1 MDRIIIAERKGAAA
15 RIALLEEKAVREI
28 RYFDAGSA
36 EQANAL
42 YLARVQTVRPALN
55 AAFVDIGSETEAFLP
70 LEGEKLRPGDYLI
83 VQGFATQTNPD
94 KRYRVSRKVQLSGRT
109 LVYQPGRA
117 RVSVSSAIGN
127 AADRQR
133 LKALAE
139 RLLRQG
145 EGVILRTAAETAAEA
160 EIETELSAFR
170 EEWQALQRK
179 AETERRPCVL
189 RRYGFEDEIIGRFLN
204 RPAGKVITSD
214 EDCYRTLLE
223 GRAGGWFDPQT
234 ELVLTGPE
242 EPSPG
247 VRWGVDAAEQAAL
260 NRTLWLPCGGYL
272 TVDYCEAMTVY
283 DVNSGKTASSG
294 DEEETA
300 FAVNLEAAA
309 EIASHLRLCNTGGM
323 IVIDFIDLRLPEH
336 RQELVR
342 AMKRACEGDSAR
354 INVFGLTH
362 LGLMAMT
369 RKRSGLQ
376 LRQVKRQVCPRCKG
390 KGTIPNERFWEGID
404 G

>member
-133 LKALAE
+133 LKVLAE

-160 EIETELSAFR
+160 
-170 EEWQALQRK
+170 
-179 AETERRPCVL
+179 
-189 RRYGFEDEIIGRFLN
+189 
-204 RPAGKVITSD
+204 
-214 EDCYRTLLE
+214 
-223 GRAGGWFDPQT
+223 
-234 ELVLTGPE
+234 
-242 EPSPG
+242 
-247 VRWGVDAAEQAAL
+247 
-260 NRTLWLPCGGYL
+260 
-272 TVDYCEAMTVY
+272 
-283 DVNSGKTASSG
+283 
-294 DEEETA
+294 
-300 FAVNLEAAA
+300 
-309 EIASHLRLCNTGGM
+309 
-323 IVIDFIDLRLPEH
+323 
-336 RQELVR
+336 
-342 AMKRACEGDSAR
+342 
-354 INVFGLTH
+354 
-362 LGLMAMT
+362 
-369 RKRSGLQ
+369 
-376 LRQVKRQVCPRCKG
+376 
-390 KGTIPNERFWEGID
+390 
-404 G
+404 

>member
-28 RYFDAGSA
+28 HYFDAGSS

-160 EIETELSAFR
+160 EIETELSAIVDLGGTILDVFIEHKVYGTISAPLNISSKR
-170 EEWQALQRK
+170 DIQNFIADLKSGVSTPLKNITGNYHYHTIEAKNSKVLDEIADALQK
-179 AETERRPCVL
+179 K
-189 RRYGFEDEIIGRFLN
+189 GFLIEVCDSV
-204 RPAGKVITSD
+204 AT
-214 EDCYRTLLE
+214 YR
-223 GRAGGWFDPQT
+223 AK
-234 ELVLTGPE
+234 
-242 EPSPG
+242 
-247 VRWGVDAAEQAAL
+247 
-260 NRTLWLPCGGYL
+260 
-272 TVDYCEAMTVY
+272 DYSTM
-283 DVNSGKTASSG
+283 
-294 DEEETA
+294 
-300 FAVNLEAAA
+300 
-309 EIASHLRLCNTGGM
+309 
-323 IVIDFIDLRLPEH
+323 
-336 RQELVR
+336 
-342 AMKRACEGDSAR
+342 
-354 INVFGLTH
+354 
-362 LGLMAMT
+362 
-369 RKRSGLQ
+369 
-376 LRQVKRQVCPRCKG
+376 
-390 KGTIPNERFWEGID
+390 
-404 G
+404 